1 MKIVEFTNSVDLGE
15 MAHDEPSHL
24 DQHCL
29 GTLYSLNSQ
38 YDKAWNK
45 KFYGILSSAYFG
57 TLRVTNN
64 YLTGT

>member
-1 MKIVEFTNSVDLGE
+1 MKIMEFTNSVDLGE
-15 MAHDEPSHL
+15 MAHNELPHL

-38 YDKAWNK
+38 YDKVWNK
-45 KFYGILSSAYFG
+45 NFMEFCRLLILA
-57 TLRVTNN
+57 VTNN